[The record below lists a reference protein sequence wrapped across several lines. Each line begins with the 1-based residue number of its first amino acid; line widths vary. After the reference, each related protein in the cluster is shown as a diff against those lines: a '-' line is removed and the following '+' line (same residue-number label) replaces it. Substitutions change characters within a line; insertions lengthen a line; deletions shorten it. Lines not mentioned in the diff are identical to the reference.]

1 MNIAAIETCPERD
14 KYIAILMDEMHIK
27 ESLVYDKHSGIK
39 HINYYCHQYLETSIS
54 GSLVGYTEIGDI
66 NSHLQ
71 AFEHSIQEN
80 NSELSSE
87 EASSSSSGKIIADSM
102 LVLMVRGL
110 FTSLKFAYVQIPCIS
125 VSGHQMFHPFWNAV
139 CRLERCGFKVLALTC
154 DGLAANRRLFQLHGA
169 QKDLTYKVLNPYAS
183 DDRFIFFFSDP
194 PHLIKT
200 TRNGWVNK
208 CRHLWVS
215 YEWIV

>member
-1 MNIAAIETCPERD
+1 
-14 KYIAILMDEMHIK
+14 
-27 ESLVYDKHSGIK
+27 
-39 HINYYCHQYLETSIS
+39 
-54 GSLVGYTEIGDI
+54 
-66 NSHLQ
+66 
-71 AFEHSIQEN
+71 
-80 NSELSSE
+80 
-87 EASSSSSGKIIADSM
+87 M

-215 YEWIV
+215 YEWIVYRIRVKFGGDKKLTVWRSDLEPPIIMSANYFNLGGGADHSSW